1 MFKNYF
7 KIAWRNLLRSR
18 IYSFINI
25 AGLSLGLACAIL
37 IMLYVKDEVSYDKF
51 HKNTPQLYRVN
62 REIKRPNGDIG
73 KSGYTGFLQ
82 GPRFAANIPEI
93 QTFVRYQMGWKDIKS
108 GTDIRSQEV
117 FFADSNFFSVFS
129 FPFIAG
135 DERSA
140 LQEPHSIV
148 LSEDMAMKQFHTKD
162 AVGKLML
169 VKDGNTFFP
178 YKVTAVTK
186 NCPQNSSIQFS
197 ILLPFVASKKDMANT
212 ENWFNSFLNTFVV
225 LNPQTDIKEMNS
237 KMQRVYLSEADDA
250 IKAIQEKFGVKDLGI
265 SFYLQP
271 ITDIHLSKD
280 APAETP
286 LYRSSNPVFSF
297 ILSGIAIFI
306 LLIACI
312 NFITLSVARSV
323 KRSKE
328 IGIRKVVGSGRNQ
341 LILQFLSESYLLCFI
356 AFITA
361 ILLVQMI
368 LPTFNQLSNKM
379 LSLSYL
385 LDIQLVAG
393 YIALF
398 LLTGLLAGVY
408 PAVVLSGY
416 HPVETLYKR
425 FTLAGKNYLQKS
437 LVVFQFTL
445 ASFLIIAT
453 LTIFSQL
460 KFLTTQQLGY
470 NDSDLVVVN
479 KWNLTRNEA
488 ALLKQSLLK
497 DPNIIDAAPKN
508 TGFAGNTVKI
518 NDDQPINI
526 TLETIDPSFLP
537 TLKIPV
543 VQGRNFSADFSA
555 DSVNAVL
562 VNEAFVKQ
570 AGWKQPV
577 GQQVTFYD
585 NNEKRTVVGVV
596 RDYHFRPVTSKI
608 EPQLFTMDPRNSYGT
623 YFIKIKAGSEVASLQ
638 TIERTFKSLFPL
650 DAYAY
655 DFKDRQNARSYEAEA
670 RWQQIILFG
679 AVITIFVSCIGL
691 FGLSVLTAEKRFK
704 EIGVRKVLG
713 ASVNSVVT
721 ILSKD
726 FLKLVIIALL
736 IAIPIAWMATEKWLQ
751 NYPYRITPGWG
762 IFSFAAALVILL
774 ALVTVSFQAI
784 KAAIANPVKSLRSE

>member
-7 KIAWRNLLRSR
+7 KTAWRNLLRSKV
-18 IYSFINI
+18 YSFINV
-25 AGLSLGLACAIL
+25 AGLSLGLACAIM
-37 IMLYVKDEVSYDKF
+37 IMLYVKDEVSYDQF
-51 HKNTPQLYRVN
+51 HTNTSQLYRVN
-62 REIKRPNGDIG
+62 RQIKRPNGDIG
-73 KSGYTGFLQ
+73 KSGYTGYLQ

-93 QTFVRYQMGWKDIKS
+93 KAFVRYQMGWRDLRN

-117 FFADSNFFSVFS
+117 FYADPNFFSVFS
-129 FPFIAG
+129 FPVIAG
-135 DERSA
+135 DAKTA
-140 LQEPHSIV
+140 LQEPYSVV
-148 LSEDMAMKQFHTKD
+148 LSEEMARKQFHTTD
-162 AVGKLML
+162 AIGKLL
-169 VKDGNTFFP
+169 LLKDGNTFSP
-178 YKVTAVTK
+178 YKVTAVAK
-186 NCPQNSSIQFS
+186 NCPQNSSIQFD
-197 ILLPFVASKKDMANT
+197 ILLPFIASKEDMAKQ
-212 ENWFNSFLNTFVV
+212 ENWFNSFLNTFIV
-225 LNPQTDIKEMNS
+225 LNPQADIKAMNE
-237 KMQRVYLSEADDA
+237 KMDRVYLSEADEAIRA
-250 IKAIQEKFGVKDLGI
+250 IKEKYGVKDPGL
-265 SFYLQP
+265 SYYLQP
-271 ITDIHLSKD
+271 VTDIHLSKD
-280 APAETP
+280 APAENP

-312 NFITLSVARSV
+312 NFVTLSVARSV

-341 LILQFLSESYLLCFI
+341 LILQFLSESFLLCFI
-356 AFITA
+356 AFIMA
-361 ILLVQMI
+361 IVLVQML
-368 LPTFNQLSNKM
+368 LPAFNQLSNKM

-385 LDIQLVAG
+385 LDVKLVGG

-416 HPVETLYKR
+416 QPVETLYKR

-460 KFLTTQQLGY
+460 NFLTTQKLGY
-470 NDSDLVVVN
+470 DDSNLVVVD
-479 KWNLTRNEA
+479 KWNMTRNEV
-488 ALLKQSLLK
+488 ALLKQSLSN

-508 TGFAGNTVKI
+508 NGFAGNTVKI
-518 NDDQPINI
+518 NGDQPINI
-526 TLETIDPSFLP
+526 ILETIDPSFLQV
-537 TLKIPV
+537 LKIPV

-570 AGWKQPV
+570 AGWKDPI

-585 NNEKRTVVGVV
+585 QNEKRTVVGVV
-596 RDYHFRPVTSKI
+596 SDYHFRPVTSKI
-608 EPQLFTMDPRNSYGT
+608 EPQLFTMDPHNNYGT
-623 YFIKIKAGSEVASLQ
+623 LYIKLKAGGETAGLQ
-638 TIERTFKSLFPL
+638 TIERSFKTLFPL

-655 DFKDRQNARSYEAEA
+655 DFKDRQNARSYEAEM
-670 RWQQIILFG
+670 RWQQIVLFG
-679 AVITIFVSCIGL
+679 AVLTIFISCIGL

-704 EIGVRKVLG
+704 EIGIRKVLG

-736 IAIPIAWMATEKWLQ
+736 IAIPIAWIAVEKWLQ

-762 IFSFAAALVILL
+762 IFSSAALLVILL
-774 ALVTVSFQAI
+774 ALFTVSFQAI
-784 KAAIANPVKSLRSE
+784 KAAITNPVKSLRSE